1 MKTLISLFVVLFL
14 TACNNKCGNS
24 TSEAV
29 TPTSTQAENIN
40 ECIKNISLVNNS
52 VFTPETIITNCKN
65 MVLGVQ

>member
-29 TPTSTQAENIN
+29 TPTITQAEKIN
-40 ECIKNISLVNNS
+40 ECIKAATRNNS
-52 VFTPETIITNCKN
+52 DYPTSVIHLCKN
-65 MVLGVQ
+65 MVLGIK